1 MASSRVSS
9 SHVPPEMLLEEKR
22 RQRKNIMVMLSLGL
36 LIIIAFVVSMN
47 TGYIRLSPLDTIR
60 TLFGGGSV
68 KEELILFEFRL
79 PRIVI
84 SVLIGAGL
92 AVSGSIMQG
101 ISRNALADPGI
112 LGINAG
118 AGLVVLIYIAYFPT
132 TGIGSIFMLPVLA
145 WIGAGLTAAL
155 IFSLSY
161 KRHKGLLPTRLLLT
175 GVAVAAG
182 ISAATIVITLRI
194 NPDKYQFVA
203 TWMAG
208 SIWGTNWKF
217 VLALLPFII
226 ILLPFVFYK
235 ARTMNV
241 LNLGETTAIG
251 LGTQVSREQVILLAA
266 AVGVAGSCVAVSG
279 GIGFVGLIGPHVA
292 RRLVG
297 PKHQM
302 LLPASALTGSLMVII
317 ADMLGRL
324 IMQPAEIPA
333 GIIVAIIGAP
343 YFLYLLAHSRT

>member
-1 MASSRVSS
+1 MMETSNGMSLKDKRKQQHNIAV
-9 SHVPPEMLLEEKR
+9 LL
-22 RQRKNIMVMLSLGL
+22 ILGL
-36 LIIIAFVVSMN
+36 LIIIAFVLSMN
-47 TGYIRLSPLDTIR
+47 TGFIRLSPLDTIR
-60 TLFGGGSV
+60 TLFGGGTE
-68 KEELILFEFRL
+68 KEELILFQFRL

-92 AVSGSIMQG
+92 AVSGCIMQG

-118 AGLVVLIYIAYFPT
+118 AGLVVLIFVAYYPNMGT
-132 TGIGSIFMLPVLA
+132 ASIFLLPVLA
-145 WIGAGLTAAL
+145 WIGAGVTAAI

-194 NPDKYQFVA
+194 NPEKYQFVA

-217 VLALLPFII
+217 VLALLPFIV
-226 ILLPFVFYK
+226 ILLPFVFSK

-241 LNLGETTAIG
+241 LNLGEMTATG
-251 LGTQVSREQVILLAA
+251 LGAKVSKEQIVLLAA
-266 AVGVAGSCVAVSG
+266 AVGLAGSCVAVSG
-279 GIGFVGLIGPHVA
+279 GIGFVGLIGPHLG

-297 PKHQM
+297 PKHQA
-302 LLPASALTGSLMVII
+302 LLPASALIGSLMVIV

-324 IMQPAEIPA
+324 ILQPSEIPA
-333 GIIVAIIGAP
+333 GIIVAIVGAP
-343 YFLYLLAHSRT
+343 YFLYLLSRSR

>member
-1 MASSRVSS
+1 MDNQKSNISSAD
-9 SHVPPEMLLEEKR
+9 R
-22 RQRKNIMVMLSLGL
+22 RQHRRSVIVLLTLGL
-36 LIIIAFVVSMN
+36 LIIIAFVLSMN
-47 TGYIRLSPLDTIR
+47 TGFIRLSPLDTIR
-60 TLFGGGSV
+60 TLFGGGTE
-68 KEELILFEFRL
+68 KEQLILFDFRL

-92 AVSGSIMQG
+92 AVSGCIMQG

-118 AGLVVLIYIAYFPT
+118 AGLVVLIFVAYYPNMGT
-132 TGIGSIFMLPVLA
+132 ASIFLLPVLA
-145 WIGAGLTAAL
+145 WIGAGVTAAI

-194 NPDKYQFVA
+194 NPEKYQFVA

-217 VLALLPFII
+217 VLALLPFIV
-226 ILLPFVFYK
+226 ILLPFVFSK

-241 LNLGETTAIG
+241 LNLGEMTATG
-251 LGTQVSREQVILLAA
+251 LGAKVSREQIVLLAA
-266 AVGVAGSCVAVSG
+266 AVGLAGSCVAVSG
-279 GIGFVGLIGPHVA
+279 GIGFVGLIGPHLA

-297 PKHQM
+297 PKHQA
-302 LLPASALTGSLMVII
+302 LLPASALTGSFMVIV

-324 IMQPAEIPA
+324 ILQPSEIPA
-333 GIIVAIIGAP
+333 GIIVAIVGAP
-343 YFLYLLAHSRT
+343 YFLYLLAHSR

>member
-1 MASSRVSS
+1 MTQPTLEMDNQKSDISSAD
-9 SHVPPEMLLEEKR
+9 R
-22 RQRKNIMVMLSLGL
+22 RQHRRSVIVLLTLGL
-36 LIIIAFVVSMN
+36 LIIIAFVLSMN
-47 TGYIRLSPLDTIR
+47 TGFIRLSPLDTIR
-60 TLFGGGSV
+60 TLFGGGTE
-68 KEELILFEFRL
+68 KEQLILFDFRL

-92 AVSGSIMQG
+92 AVSGCIMQG

-118 AGLVVLIYIAYFPT
+118 AGLVVLIFVAYYPNMGT
-132 TGIGSIFMLPVLA
+132 ASIFLLPVLA
-145 WIGAGLTAAL
+145 WIGAGVTAAI

-194 NPDKYQFVA
+194 NPEKYQFVA

-217 VLALLPFII
+217 VLALLPFIV
-226 ILLPFVFYK
+226 ILLPFVFSK

-241 LNLGETTAIG
+241 LNLGEMTATG
-251 LGTQVSREQVILLAA
+251 LGAKVSREQIVLLAA
-266 AVGVAGSCVAVSG
+266 AVGLAGSCVAVSG
-279 GIGFVGLIGPHVA
+279 GIGFVGLIGPHLA

-297 PKHQM
+297 PKHQA
-302 LLPASALTGSLMVII
+302 LLPASALTGSFMVIV

-324 IMQPAEIPA
+324 ILQPSEIPA
-333 GIIVAIIGAP
+333 GIIVAIVGAP
-343 YFLYLLAHSRT
+343 YFLYLLAHSR